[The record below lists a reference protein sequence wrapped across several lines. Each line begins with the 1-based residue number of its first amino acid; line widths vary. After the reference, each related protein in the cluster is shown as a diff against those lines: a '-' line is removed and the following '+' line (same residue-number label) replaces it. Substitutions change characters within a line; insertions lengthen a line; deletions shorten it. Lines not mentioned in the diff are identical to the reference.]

1 MLNTKSWHIEVE
13 RCWAKTEMGSIPFN
27 KDDNGSKNVDKNEFA
42 FYQTLL
48 RLFRLDQFFKCWP
61 IFLEFNS

>member
-1 MLNTKSWHIEVE
+1 
-13 RCWAKTEMGSIPFN
+13 MGSIPFN
-27 KDDNGSKNVDKNEFA
+27 KDDNGSKNFDKNEFA
-42 FYQTLL
+42 FYQTPL

>member
-1 MLNTKSWHIEVE
+1 
-13 RCWAKTEMGSIPFN
+13 MGSIPFN
-27 KDDNGSKNVDKNEFA
+27 NDDNGSKNVNKNEFA

-61 IFLEFNS
+61 IFLEFDW